1 MKKRVNVGKGLFL
14 LAVFCMVFLG
24 TCMSSEAGSRMKK
37 LKVGRTYTTRLTGN
51 EKHKVKFTYTER
63 IDFDAGV
70 LNLYVDGKLVKR
82 IRRYAFTWE
91 VNLCRVSPKR
101 TLLYLR
107 DCSNNDYNE
116 YMKLLE
122 YKDGRFIE
130 LGDLVGLTRNESYE
144 QTDKLLSGWARGHLR
159 KVGAN
164 KVVVRWMDTGM
175 ATGIFYVDIPYK
187 ISGDEVSRMGES
199 YVLKATSWIKTKWTA
214 NRSIAAYTSAGGNKK
229 SFSVRKGEK
238 VTGLKMIKKN
248 GTFYFQIRNSKGK
261 KGWFKDSNY
270 TIGQYFKEAV
280 FAG

>member
-1 MKKRVNVGKGLFL
+1 MKKKVNVGKGLFL
-14 LAVFCMVFLG
+14 LAVFCIMFLG
-24 TCMSSEAGSRMKK
+24 SCMKPEAASRMKK

-51 EKHKVKFTYTER
+51 EKHKVKFTYTKR

-144 QTDKLLSGWARGHLR
+144 QTDKLLSGWARGDLR

-164 KVVVRWMDTGM
+164 KLVVRWMDTGA

-199 YVLKATSWIKTKWTA
+199 YGLKATKWIKTKWTA
-214 NRSIAAYTSAGGNKK
+214 NRSFAAYTSAG
-229 SFSVRKGEK
+229 
-238 VTGLKMIKKN
+238 
-248 GTFYFQIRNSKGK
+248 
-261 KGWFKDSNY
+261 
-270 TIGQYFKEAV
+270 
-280 FAG
+280 